1 MFAIILSVVLS
12 ILTLGAIQAPTQA
25 PVQAVTAS
33 IQAPIAAPTQPLAYA
48 APTVTTEAAIK
59 APVQAPH
66 KAPYKAPVAAPAPVV
81 PATIAAPA
89 KAPVQAPICH
99 EDMPCWDCETMGNL
113 ICGNPTCADAGMITA
128 EDYSC
133 VPPSFYNTTAASDA
147 WASYDAAGQAPTA
160 TTATIVEHVATT
172 TDPSVTLD
180 STQTLVPS
188 ISEPQT
194 FHIFS
199 TTADLR

>member
-12 ILTLGAIQAPTQA
+12 ILSLGAIQAPTQA
-25 PVQAVTAS
+25 PVQAVTAP
-33 IQAPIAAPTQPLAYA
+33 IQAPITAPTQPLAYA
-48 APTVTTEAAIK
+48 APTVATEAAIK
-59 APVQAPH
+59 APA
-66 KAPYKAPVAAPAPVV
+66 KAPIAAPAPVV
-81 PATIAAPA
+81 PATIAAPVA
-89 KAPVQAPICH
+89 APVEAPICH
-99 EDMPCWDCETMGNL
+99 EDMPCWDCATMGNL

-133 VPPSFYNTTAASDA
+133 VPPSFYSTTAAADA

-160 TTATIVEHVATT
+160 ATETIVEHVATT

-199 TTADLR
+199 TTAASE

>member
-12 ILTLGAIQAPTQA
+12 ILSLGAIQAPTQA
-25 PVQAVTAS
+25 PVQAVTAP
-33 IQAPIAAPTQPLAYA
+33 IQAPITAPTQPLAYA
-48 APTVTTEAAIK
+48 APTVATEAAIK
-59 APVQAPH
+59 APA
-66 KAPYKAPVAAPAPVV
+66 KAPAKAPIAAPAPVV
-81 PATIAAPA
+81 PATIAAPVA
-89 KAPVQAPICH
+89 APVEAPICH
-99 EDMPCWDCETMGNL
+99 EDMPCWDCATMGNL

-133 VPPSFYNTTAASDA
+133 VPPSFYSTTAAADA

-160 TTATIVEHVATT
+160 ATETIVEHVATT

-199 TTADLR
+199 TTAASE